1 MDLILKEESNPDEH
15 VLFSKLLTY
24 LKPCI
29 AIETH
34 KALTK
39 HLQTLGLVAI
49 NSEKMLEMSK
59 MGEMVGCLWERGV
72 MILSGKGQSKK
83 HFLQEELLKQ
93 NAQFISICGKN
104 LVSSQLFS

>member
-1 MDLILKEESNPDEH
+1 
-15 VLFSKLLTY
+15 
-24 LKPCI
+24 
-29 AIETH
+29 
-34 KALTK
+34 
-39 HLQTLGLVAI
+39 
-49 NSEKMLEMSK
+49 